1 MTRVF
6 ATPQRCS
13 LILADNERCAQ
24 QANDL
29 KVFTS
34 DRCEETK
41 GAGEMRTMQQVQVCL
56 DLALGFGKKCS
67 GFWQVGKI
75 RSGPRMPRNAT
86 WDCAFG
92 HTHCRY
98 THSLSLSLRPN
109 RGGLDC
115 ASQRSNSSLQL
126 GHVRNTHHFE
136 RDCDWRLNAFRSQA
150 GPEAARLTRNK
161 PGDCCRSRAQ
171 STGQPELQARSL
183 RWKVEEWGGAC
194 PGTRAYRS
202 PTWPRSS
209 TAATGENAPPASLSS
224 AMLPPPRTG
233 AAAPS

>member
-1 MTRVF
+1 M
-6 ATPQRCS
+6 
-13 LILADNERCAQ
+13 
-24 QANDL
+24 

-171 STGQPELQARSL
+171 SAGQPELQARSL
-183 RWKVEEWGGAC
+183 RWNVEEWGGGMPRHTRLQVPHLAKVLHSGDRREC
-194 PGTRAYRS
+194 PTGVAVIGH
-202 PTWPRSS
+202 
-209 TAATGENAPPASLSS
+209 AAAAKDGRGRPIVS
-224 AMLPPPRTG
+224 TG
-233 AAAPS
+233 AAGTQGGG